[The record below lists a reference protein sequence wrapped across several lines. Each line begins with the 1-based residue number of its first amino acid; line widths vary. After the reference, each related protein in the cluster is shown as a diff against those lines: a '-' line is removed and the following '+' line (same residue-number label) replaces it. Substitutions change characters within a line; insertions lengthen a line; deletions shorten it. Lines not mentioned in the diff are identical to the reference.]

1 MKNIT
6 RVLRV
11 LEYSADSIEAI
22 NYILEHHYSYDNEGQ
37 VDNSNPINGSMGGGG
52 VVATCDPTTVKF
64 IDGKYRLMRYLE
76 YRSGDVEK
84 YDKTLGRVRIFTGLE
99 RIIFTFEQS
108 RVPIKGEKLI
118 VENGYEVLIR
128 SGIIGNGFGENVE
141 VDGIDETNS

>member
-1 MKNIT
+1 
-6 RVLRV
+6 
-11 LEYSADSIEAI
+11 
-22 NYILEHHYSYDNEGQ
+22 
-37 VDNSNPINGSMGGGG
+37 MGGGS
-52 VVATCDPTTVKF
+52 VVATCDPTTIKF

-84 YDKTLGRVRIFTGLE
+84 YDMTIGKVRTFTGLE

-128 SGIIGNGFGENVE
+128 SGIIGNGFGESVE
-141 VDGIDETNS
+141 VDDIDETNS

>member
-22 NYILEHHYSYDNEGQ
+22 NYILEHNPET
-37 VDNSNPINGSMGGGG
+37 NPINGSMGGGS
-52 VVATCDPTTVKF
+52 VVATCDPTTIKF

-76 YRSGDVEK
+76 YRSSDVEK
-84 YDKTLGRVRIFTGLE
+84 YDMTIGRVRIFTGLE

-118 VENGYEVLIR
+118 VENGYDVLIR
-128 SGIIGNGFGENVE
+128 SGIIGNGFGENVG
-141 VDGIDETNS
+141 VDDIDETNS

>member
-22 NYILEHHYSYDNEGQ
+22 NYILEHNPET
-37 VDNSNPINGSMGGGG
+37 NPINGIMGGGA

-76 YRSGDVEK
+76 YRSSDVEK
-84 YDKTLGRVRIFTGLE
+84 YDKTVGRVRIFTGLE

-118 VENGYEVLIR
+118 VENGYDVLIR
-128 SGIIGNGFGENVE
+128 SGIIGNGFGENVG
-141 VDGIDETNS
+141 VDDIDETNS

>member
-22 NYILEHHYSYDNEGQ
+22 NYILEHNPET
-37 VDNSNPINGSMGGGG
+37 NPINGSMGGGA
-52 VVATCDPTTVKF
+52 VVATCDPTTIKF

-76 YRSGDVEK
+76 YRSSDVEK
-84 YDKTLGRVRIFTGLE
+84 YDTTIGKVRTFTGLE

>member
-11 LEYSADSIEAI
+11 LEYSADSIEVI
-22 NYILEHHYSYDNEGQ
+22 NYILEHNPE
-37 VDNSNPINGSMGGGG
+37 NNPINGSMGGGS
-52 VVATCDPTTVKF
+52 VVATCDPTTIKF

-76 YRSGDVEK
+76 YRSSDVEK
-84 YDKTLGRVRIFTGLE
+84 YDMTIGRVRIFTGLE

-118 VENGYEVLIR
+118 VENGYDVLIR
-128 SGIIGNGFGENVE
+128 SGIIGNGFGENVG
-141 VDGIDETNS
+141 VDDIDETNS

>member
-6 RVLRV
+6 IVLRV
-11 LEYSADSIEAI
+11 LKYSADSIEAI
-22 NYILEHHYSYDNEGQ
+22 NYILEHNPET
-37 VDNSNPINGSMGGGG
+37 NPINGSMGGGS
-52 VVATCDPTTVKF
+52 VVATCDPTTIKF

-76 YRSGDVEK
+76 YRSWDVEK
-84 YDKTLGRVRIFTGLE
+84 YDMTLGRVRIFTGLE

-128 SGIIGNGFGENVE
+128 SGIIGNGFGESVE
-141 VDGIDETNS
+141 VDDIDETNP